1 MAQSFPPPHDDP
13 SSEGGTEEAAILQA
27 GKPGQASTCS
37 AGLGKH
43 VLVTGA
49 TGYVGGRLV
58 PRLLEAGC
66 RVRVM
71 VRRDPDRI
79 SFRRW
84 AGQVEVVCAD
94 VMEPESLP
102 AALDGIDVAYY
113 LIHSMRHGAEYRQ
126 RDREAA
132 TNFGRAC
139 CDAEVEQIVYL
150 GGLGDDDDA
159 LSEHLQS
166 RHETGDALR
175 ECEVPVTEFRAAVIV
190 GSGSA
195 SFEMV
200 RHLAE
205 KLPVMI
211 FPRWAKTR
219 IQPIAIRDVLSY
231 LLAALHTPDA
241 VGRIIE
247 IGGSE
252 VTTFGQMIS
261 RYAKSRELR
270 RLTIPVPFLS
280 PWLSSWWI
288 HWTTPITREIARPLI
303 EGARNEV
310 VVQDDAAARL
320 FPAIRPIGYDEAVRL
335 ALKRVRDGKVET
347 IWSDAMASSDDDVP
361 PVYLT
366 QEQGMLIE
374 RRKAKTTASPE
385 AVFAQFCGFG
395 GERGWP
401 PYNWLWK
408 IRGAMD
414 LAVGGV
420 GLRRGRRHLDRV
432 RVGDAIDFWRV
443 EAVEPDRRLL
453 LRAEMK
459 LPGEGWLQF
468 EAIPLEADPDG
479 RRTKVIQTAYFA
491 PRGLFGYLYWYSVY
505 PLHGLVFKGMLRWV
519 VEGAIRRSANA
530 AEEDTAEVEAVRP
543 QDERVETERVAAR

>member
-1 MAQSFPPPHDDP
+1 MDHSPADHGQPVAANRANRLPPQP
-13 SSEGGTEEAAILQA
+13 
-27 GKPGQASTCS
+27 PGP
-37 AGLGKH
+37 L

-79 SFRRW
+79 RSRAW
-84 AGQVEVVCAD
+84 ADQVEVVCGD
-94 VMEPESLP
+94 VHEPDSLP
-102 AALDGIDVAYY
+102 AVVADVDIAYY
-113 LIHSMRHGAEYRQ
+113 LIHSMRHGSEFRQ
-126 RDREAA
+126 RDHDAA
-132 TNFGRAC
+132 TAFGC
-139 CDAEVEQIVYL
+139 CCRDAGVDQIVYL
-150 GGLGDDDDA
+150 GGLGDDDDN

-166 RHETGDALR
+166 RHETGEALR
-175 ECEVPVTEFRAAVIV
+175 ECGVPVTEFRAAVIV

-195 SFEMV
+195 SFEMI

-211 FPRWAKTR
+211 FPRWSKTR

-231 LLAALHTPDA
+231 LLAALHTPEA
-241 VGRIIE
+241 VGQIIE
-247 IGGSE
+247 IGGAE
-252 VTTFGQMIS
+252 VTTFGEMIS
-261 RYAKSRELR
+261 RYARHRGLH
-270 RLTIPVPFLS
+270 RLKIPVPFLS

-310 VVQDDAAARL
+310 IVQTDTARSL
-320 FPAIRPIGYDEAVRL
+320 FPTIRPIDYDEAVRL
-335 ALKRVRDGKVET
+335 ALQRVRDGKVET
-347 IWSDAMASSDDDVP
+347 IWSDAMASSEDDVP

-374 RRKAKTTASPE
+374 RRKANTHAPPE

-401 PYNWLWK
+401 PYTWLWK

-420 GLRRGRRHLDRV
+420 GLRRGRRHPDEV
-432 RVGDAIDFWRV
+432 RIGDAIDFWRV

-468 EAIPLEADPDG
+468 ESVPLEADRHG
-479 RRTKVIQTAYFA
+479 RQTKVIQTAYFA
-491 PRGLFGYLYWYSVY
+491 PRGLLGYLYWYSVY
-505 PLHGLVFKGMLRWV
+505 PLHGLVFKGMLKWV
-519 VEGAIRRSANA
+519 VNGALERTKTGRDKPARVDAASPSDSTLTATHTSAPAGRS
-530 AEEDTAEVEAVRP
+530 
-543 QDERVETERVAAR
+543 